1 MFRIVHVEFLWQTN
15 VISADDWLL
24 NSLNF
29 NGSCLKKMKISRFN
43 SLLRCYNSSPG
54 RLSRKD
60 DQAGSSHALPINRF
74 SASPL
79 KNSSPIDDLS
89 YDFFEQ
95 GSRCFCDSSYERP
108 EIDKKKDFF
117 SNSRVTINRITLN
130 FDCIHIFV
138 YIHWEKFKVVGFLNN
153 TEMYKVFQQHL
164 VSKVRCVG

>member
-43 SLLRCYNSSPG
+43 SLLRCSYNSSPG

-60 DQAGSSHALPINRF
+60 DQAGSSHAALPINRF

-95 GSRCFCDSSYERP
+95 GSRCYCDSSYERP
-108 EIDKKKDFF
+108 EIDKKKTFF
-117 SNSRVTINRITLN
+117 RVFSYLICCLQRNIS
-130 FDCIHIFV
+130 
-138 YIHWEKFKVVGFLNN
+138 
-153 TEMYKVFQQHL
+153 L
-164 VSKVRCVG
+164 VSCFAE

>member
-1 MFRIVHVEFLWQTN
+1 
-15 VISADDWLL
+15 
-24 NSLNF
+24 
-29 NGSCLKKMKISRFN
+29 MKISRFN

-60 DQAGSSHALPINRF
+60 DQAGSSHAALPINRF

-117 SNSRVTINRITLN
+117 PCIFLSYLFTANYIPRVMLCWVIDEARTPGPASSARELLVQNKGGFVEWKTIR
-130 FDCIHIFV
+130 FRCDS
-138 YIHWEKFKVVGFLNN
+138 YKPKVHSKLVTWSLRRGRTANCGF
-153 TEMYKVFQQHL
+153 F
-164 VSKVRCVG
+164 